1 MNNWLNRAKKDLQ
14 RNWVLYLMVVPVVV
28 YLILFHYKPLY
39 GALIA
44 FQDYKPAKGFG
55 ANWVGLKHFKA
66 FFTNPYFPR
75 LIKNTL
81 GISFLNLLIGFPVP
95 IIIALLFNEIKSK
108 AFNTVTQSLLNL
120 PHFISLVA
128 ICGMLRQFCMSDGL
142 FNQIIMFFGG
152 EASPLLQRPELY
164 KAIYVLSDLWQ
175 GMGWNSIIFVAAI
188 SGIDKQ
194 LYEAAIVDGAG
205 KWKQMIHVTIPGIM
219 PTIIVML
226 ILKVGGLMSIGQEK
240 TLLLYNEAIYETS
253 DIISSYV
260 YRMGLLDQQWSY
272 ATAVGLF
279 TSAIN
284 IVLVFATNKISKKV
298 SDTALW

>member
-55 ANWVGLKHFKA
+55 VNWVGLKHFKA
-66 FFTNPYFPR
+66 FFANPYFPR

-284 IVLVFATNKISKKV
+284 IILVFATNKISKKV

>member
-81 GISFLNLLIGFPVP
+81 GISFLNLLIGFPIP

-108 AFNTVTQSLLNL
+108 AFNTVAQSLLNL

-284 IVLVFATNKISKKV
+284 IILVFATNKISKKV